1 MNENSATKTAVV
13 TKLVP
18 ATVVPS
24 TSAAASQQRLDNS
37 NIKKAEETATCSTS
51 PSPSMHVWKGNEE
64 DMLVSLRHSRNR
76 EFTMVKN
83 HTALWEQI
91 ATDISK
97 DLKVNITGSQAF
109 NKYNSLKRRWKEVI
123 DSEKCTGSEPKQF
136 RQRKEFDEFL
146 GSKASTRP
154 KFVIDSN
161 ENDTVTGDN
170 QETQPEKNER
180 KIKSSKPKK
189 KKSEVLETIE
199 KNHKEFSETMNRFHE
214 DRMRR
219 YDRLLDLYERGINM
233 KENN

>member
-1 MNENSATKTAVV
+1 MNENSVTKTAVV

-51 PSPSMHVWKGNEE
+51 PSSSIHVWKGNEE

-136 RQRKEFDEFL
+136 IQRKEFDL
-146 GSKASTRP
+146 
-154 KFVIDSN
+154 N
-161 ENDTVTGDN
+161 
-170 QETQPEKNER
+170 
-180 KIKSSKPKK
+180 
-189 KKSEVLETIE
+189 L
-199 KNHKEFSETMNRFHE
+199 
-214 DRMRR
+214 
-219 YDRLLDLYERGINM
+219 
-233 KENN
+233 

>member
-1 MNENSATKTAVV
+1 
-13 TKLVP
+13 
-18 ATVVPS
+18 
-24 TSAAASQQRLDNS
+24 
-37 NIKKAEETATCSTS
+37 
-51 PSPSMHVWKGNEE
+51 
-64 DMLVSLRHSRNR
+64 MLVSLRHSRNR

-180 KIKSSKPKK
+180 KQSQANQTRKNLKYWKQLKRIKKILVKQ
-189 KKSEVLETIE
+189 
-199 KNHKEFSETMNRFHE
+199 
-214 DRMRR
+214 
-219 YDRLLDLYERGINM
+219 
-233 KENN
+233 